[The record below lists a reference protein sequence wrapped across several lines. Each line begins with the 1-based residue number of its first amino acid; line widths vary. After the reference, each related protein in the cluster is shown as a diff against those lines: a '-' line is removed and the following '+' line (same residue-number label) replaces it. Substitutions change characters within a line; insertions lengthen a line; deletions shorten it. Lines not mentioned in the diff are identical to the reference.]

1 MGADATTSPEADGVG
16 TLADVMPAA
25 CATIGLTGFP
35 DAIGLREV
43 VGDKPNH
50 AVVLLVDGLG
60 WHQVRAHADLAPRLQ
75 SDRRL
80 STAFPSTTP
89 VGLAS
94 LGTGASPGVHGMM
107 GAAFLLPE
115 TGDVLHPLSWADDPH
130 PQAVQP
136 ERTVL
141 ERAVM
146 AGATVR
152 SVGPRAFARSGLTR
166 AALRGGDYVGAD
178 SVGERIAEACVAA
191 QGPTLTYV
199 YWGDLDK
206 TGHVHGVGSDA
217 WREELTHVDGI
228 VERLQRRLPSNAFMV
243 VTADHG
249 MVDCPEEDKIDIDA
263 LAPLQQGV
271 RRIAGE
277 PRMRHV
283 YARPGAAAEVAATWE
298 ETLGSRAWV
307 LSREGAVDAGL
318 FGDVEPD
325 YAERIGDVI
334 AIARDR
340 VALAS
345 PRVDALVSSLR
356 GQHGALSDEEMA
368 IPLIVRGREG

>member
-1 MGADATTSPEADGVG
+1 MGADAIASPGGGAAGA
-16 TLADVMPAA
+16 LADVIPAA
-25 CATIGLTGFP
+25 CATIGLEGFR
-35 DAIGLREV
+35 DAIGLRAAVEDTPGHV
-43 VGDKPNH
+43 
-50 AVVLLVDGLG
+50 VVLLVDGLG
-60 WHQVRAHADLAPRLQ
+60 WHQARAHADLAPRLQ
-75 SDRRL
+75 SERRL

-94 LGTGASPGVHGMM
+94 LGTGVSAGMHGMV

-115 TGDVLHPLSWADDPH
+115 TGAVLHPLSWADDPH
-130 PQAVQP
+130 PQAIQP

-146 AGATVR
+146 AGAAVR

-191 QGPTLTYV
+191 DRPSLTYV

-206 TGHVHGVGSDA
+206 TGHVHGVQSDA
-217 WREELTHVDGI
+217 WREELVHVDGI
-228 VERLQRRLPSNAFMV
+228 VQRLQRRLPPNAMLL

-249 MVDCPEEDKIDIDA
+249 MVDCPDEDRVDIDV

-318 FGDVEPD
+318 FGDVDPD

-334 AIARDR
+334 AVARDR
-340 VALAS
+340 TALAS

-368 IPLIVRGREG
+368 VPLILHAGEG